1 MSLTRLSK
9 GLTLIDASLPDSED
23 ARLRALQQLDILDT
37 EVEEG
42 FDAIVNAA
50 ALICGVPI
58 SLISLVDKDRQ
69 WFKANVGLEQAKET
83 PRHVAFCSH
92 AILQDGVFEVTNA
105 LEDVRFHDNPLVTCD
120 PHIRF
125 YAGAPLIVAEG
136 AHVGTLC
143 VIDREPRTLNPT
155 QKQILLQLAKA
166 ASRYMEMRRIARHT
180 ELSAAQFRALSA
192 ASPIGIYATDLHGA
206 CTYANATWQKIFGMT
221 EAQSLGTGW
230 TASLHP
236 EDRSN
241 VFAQWQACAESG
253 ETFDMAFRIH
263 QPGGALRIVHST
275 ARQTLDAHGIPTG
288 YVGAVED
295 MTQQSQSEHATE
307 SLLDMIKEH
316 FIVSEGDL
324 SGCITSVNDAFC
336 DISGYSR
343 AELLGQDHRMVNSGI
358 HPQSFFSEM
367 WGKLQNGESWHG
379 EICNRERAGGVY
391 WVDSIVAPLRG
402 ADGAIE
408 HYVSVS
414 RDISQRKQFEDQ
426 LRKSQLFLDRTGRM
440 AGVGGWE
447 VDLRAK
453 SVYWSD
459 ETCRIQGV
467 EPGYSPTLEEA
478 IEFYAPDSRPVIQD
492 AVNNAIA
499 TGKGWDLELEL
510 LRKDGIFVWVR
521 AMGSVEFEYGQPI
534 RLLGAFQDIT
544 AAVKTRLLI
553 ASINDRMQL
562 ATSAGGI
569 GIWELDL
576 VGGTLLW
583 DPFMYRLYGLEPDEL
598 TCAYD
603 LWARHLHP
611 DDRPIAEGA
620 LQKAIASELEFALEF
635 RIIWSD
641 KSVHTIKALAIV
653 ERDSSGI
660 ARRVVGVNWDVTHE
674 RETEAALARQ
684 NELLRI
690 TMQSIGDSVITTN
703 ALGEVTWLN
712 PVAERMTGWTTEEAQ
727 GLPLIQVFHVVN
739 EKTRLPTENLVETCV
754 KRGKIVGLANH
765 TLLIS
770 RNGVEFGIEDSAAPI
785 RDEHGNVLGV
795 VLVFHDV
802 TEQRRLSGEMSYRA
816 THDDLTGLVNR
827 AEFES
832 RLRRLLQKS
841 HDDGSI
847 HALLYID
854 LDQFK
859 LVNDA
864 CGHTAGDLLLQQV
877 SRIMGDVVRARDTLA
892 RLGGDEFGVILDHC
906 NGEQAQR
913 VAQQICDRMEE
924 FRFQH
929 DGRRF
934 RVGTSIGLV
943 AVNNSFANTATVMQA
958 ADTCCYAAKEAGR
971 NRVHTWIDDDQAL
984 RERHGEMQWTTRIEH
999 ALDEDRFVL
1008 YAQRLQSLAPGVH
1021 GIHAEVLLRMLDA
1034 DGSIISPAAF
1044 LPAAERFN
1052 LASRIDRWVLRKSI
1066 AWLEALGPNHP
1077 IQLLCINLSGQSV
1090 GDRAFHRHVME
1101 ILSALPATLCERM
1114 CFEIT
1119 ETAAV
1124 TNLADAALFVEQVR
1138 ALGISV
1144 ALDDFGA
1151 GASSFGYLKR
1161 LRVDYLKIDGQF
1173 IKDLL
1178 DDPLDDVAVRC
1189 FVDVAK
1195 VMGIQTVA
1203 EYVDKAAVLERVK
1216 ELGITYAQG
1225 FFLHKP
1231 EPIECLLEVPQ
1242 VF

>member
-1 MSLTRLSK
+1 M
-9 GLTLIDASLPDSED
+9 IDAPIPESED
-23 ARLRALQQLDILDT
+23 ARLHALQQLDILDT
-37 EVEEG
+37 EAEVG
-42 FDAIVNAA
+42 FDALVQVA
-50 ALICGVPI
+50 ALVCGTPI
-58 SLISLVDKDRQ
+58 SLLSLVDRDRQ
-69 WFKANVGLEQAKET
+69 WFKASVGLGNVKET
-83 PRHVAFCSH
+83 PRHGSFCSY
-92 AILQDGVFEVTNA
+92 AISQDDLFEVSNA
-105 LEDVRFHDNPLVTCD
+105 LEDDRFRDNPMVIGDSHL
-120 PHIRF
+120 RF
-125 YAGAPLIVAEG
+125 YAAAPLVLSGG
-136 AHVGTLC
+136 AHVGELC
-143 VIDREPRTLNPT
+143 VIGREPHTLNPL
-155 QKQILLQLAKA
+155 QKQVLMQLAKA
-166 ASRYMEMRRIARHT
+166 ASQLMEMRSIARST
-180 ELSAAQFRALSA
+180 EHSAARFRALSQ
-192 ASPIGIYATDLHGA
+192 ASPMGIYATDILGA
-206 CTYANATWQKIFGMT
+206 CTYTNAVWQRIFGLT
-221 EAQSLGTGW
+221 EAQSLGAGW
-230 TASLHP
+230 TAALHP
-236 EDRSN
+236 EDAPN
-241 VFAQWQACAESG
+241 VFAQWQVCAESG
-253 ETFDMAFRIH
+253 QTFDMEFRIH
-263 QPGGALRIVHST
+263 QPGGELRVVHST
-275 ARQTLDAHGIPTG
+275 ADQILDAQGLCKG
-288 YVGAVED
+288 YVGTVED
-295 MTQQSQSEHATE
+295 MTQQSKAKHATQ
-307 SLLDMIKEH
+307 SLLGMIKKH
-316 FIVSEGDL
+316 FIVSVSDL
-324 SGCITSVNDAFC
+324 SGRIIEVNDAFC
-336 DISGYSR
+336 NISDYSY
-343 AELLGQDHRMVNSGI
+343 AELIGQDHRRVNSGS
-358 HPQSFFSEM
+358 HPAIFFAEM
-367 WGKLQNGESWHG
+367 WKKLKMGESWQG
-379 EICNRERAGGVY
+379 EICNLKRTGGLY

-408 HYVSVS
+408 QYVCVS
-414 RDISQRKQFEDQ
+414 RDISQRKYIDDQ
-426 LRKSQLFLDRTGRM
+426 LRKSQLFLDRIGRI

-447 VDLRAK
+447 VDLRTK

-467 EPGYSPTLEEA
+467 EPGYAPTLEEA
-478 IEFYAPDSRPVIQD
+478 IEFYSPDSRSIIQE
-492 AVNNAIA
+492 AVNNAIT

-510 LRKDGIFVWVR
+510 VRKDGVFVWVR
-521 AMGSVEFEYGQPI
+521 AMGSVEFEQGQPI
-534 RLLGAFQDIT
+534 RLLGTFQDIT
-544 AAVKTRLLI
+544 EAVKTRVFI
-553 ASINDRMQL
+553 ARIHERLQL
-562 ATSAGGI
+562 ATTAGGV
-569 GIWELDL
+569 GVWEHDL
-576 VGGTLLW
+576 MTGAVVW
-583 DPFMYRLYGLEPDEL
+583 DQLMYRLYGLDPDES
-598 TCAYD
+598 TSANS
-603 LWARHLHP
+603 LWMSLLHP
-611 DDRPIAEGA
+611 EDKHIAEA
-620 LQKAIASELEFALEF
+620 TFQQAIAGEREVAMEF
-635 RIIWSD
+635 RIIWAD
-641 KSVHTIKALAIV
+641 ESVHTIKAAAIV
-653 ERDSSGI
+653 QRDAKGTALRI
-660 ARRVVGVNWDVTHE
+660 IGLNWDVSHE
-674 RETEAALARQ
+674 REVEAALAQQ

-703 ALGEVTWLN
+703 AQGEVTWLN
-712 PVAERMTGWTTEEAQ
+712 PVAERMTGWTTAEAQ
-727 GLPLIQVFHVVN
+727 GRPLGQVFHIVN
-739 EKTRLPTENLVETCV
+739 EQTRLPTENPVETCL
-754 KRGKIVGLANH
+754 KQGKSVGLANH

-770 RNGVEFGIEDSAAPI
+770 RDGNEFGIEDSAAPI
-785 RDEHGNVLGV
+785 LDAQGAMLGV

-832 RLRRLLQKS
+832 RLRHLLQKS
-841 HDDGSI
+841 HEDGSV

-943 AVNNSFANTATVMQA
+943 AVSNSFANAAIVMQA

-971 NRVHTWIDDDQAL
+971 NRVHTWIDNDQAL
-984 RERHGEMQWTTRIEH
+984 RERHGEMQWTTRIEQ
-999 ALDEDRFVL
+999 ALDEDKFVL
-1008 YAQRLQSLAPGVH
+1008 YAQRLQSLEPGAH
-1021 GIHAEVLLRMLDA
+1021 GIHAEVLLRMLDV

-1044 LPAAERFN
+1044 LPAAERFH
-1052 LASRIDRWVLRKSI
+1052 LASRIDKWVLRKSI
-1066 AWLEALGPNHP
+1066 SWLEASGPNHP
-1077 IQLLCINLSGQSV
+1077 IALLCINLSGQSV

-1101 ILSALPATLCERM
+1101 KLSALPSALCERL

-1124 TNLADAALFVEQVR
+1124 TNLTDAALFVEQVR

-1203 EYVDKAAVLERVK
+1203 EYVDKGPVLERVK
-1216 ELGITYAQG
+1216 ELGITFAQG

-1231 EPIECLLEVPQ
+1231 EPIERLLAVSQ
-1242 VF
+1242 VA